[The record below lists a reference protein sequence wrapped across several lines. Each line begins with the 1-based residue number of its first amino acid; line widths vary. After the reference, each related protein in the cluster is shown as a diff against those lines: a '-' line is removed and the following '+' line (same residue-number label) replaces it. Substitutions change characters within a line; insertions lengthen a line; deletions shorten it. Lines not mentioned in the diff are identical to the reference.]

1 MSNNGQLSL
10 MSLFETGAHRGNS
23 KSKINSKLKDKVY
36 GIDNG
41 LCIINLVETKKSIE
55 RAEELMTKLGQRR
68 KQVLVIGTSRHL
80 NSLTKEYAERFTGDG
95 MPYVDHRWLGGTL
108 TNWNTIRKTLK
119 NLDKLENILTNK
131 GFFDKLARNEQLQIQ
146 KEVVKLR
153 KFFGGLVGLKN
164 NRPGALLVLDA
175 KENAVAI
182 QEADNIGIPVICLTN
197 INAKYL
203 PKSLNYT
210 IVCNINSIN
219 TVRFITDRLVN
230 SYNQSLASGLPVND
244 DEEDSSESEN
254 DKDHN
259 KNKEDRKE
267 VVKK

>member
-55 RAEELMTKLGQRR
+55 RSEELMTRLGQRR
-68 KQVLVIGTSRHL
+68 KQILVIGTSRHL
-80 NSLTKEYAERFTGDG
+80 NDLTKEYAQKFSGNG

-119 NLDKLENILTNK
+119 NLDKLENILSNK

-146 KEVVKLR
+146 KEVAKLR

-203 PKSLNYT
+203 PKNLDYT
-210 IVCNINSIN
+210 IVSNINSIN
-219 TVRFITDRLVN
+219 AVRFIVDRLVN
-230 SYNQSLASGLPVND
+230 SYNQGINLGIPQIEEVD
-244 DEEDSSESEN
+244 DSKSE
-254 DKDHN
+254 K
-259 KNKEDRKE
+259 KQNKEK
-267 VVKK
+267 VN